1 MEIERNVLR
10 DDLENLNLRYGNLI
24 KTQMKD
30 EAEMDILR
38 KDTDDKDVEILQVE
52 KEEKDLEIARLREE
66 NRTLKLRC
74 GVEEEEGAVE
84 EEEGEEEAVEEEE
97 GEEQAEEEG
106 LWRKRRGLWRKRR
119 GLWRKR
125 WGLWRKG
132 RGLWMKRRGC
142 GGRGEKDGEI
152 DALLKENQELT
163 EPKEGCEEVKDDMEI
178 ERNVLRDDLE
188 NLNLRYGNLIRRR

>member
-10 DDLENLNLRYGNLI
+10 DDLENLNLRYGNLL
-24 KTQMKD
+24 KTQMND

-38 KDTDDKDVEILQVE
+38 KDADDKDVEIVTLLRINKKLQVA

-74 GVEEEEGAVE
+74 GWRRRRRR
-84 EEEGEEEAVEEEE
+84 
-97 GEEQAEEEG
+97 G

-125 WGLWRKG
+125 GVGER
-132 RGLWMKRRGC
+132 RGCGGERRGC
-142 GGRGEKDGEI
+142 GGRGGGWR
-152 DALLKENQELT
+152 KE
-163 EPKEGCEEVKDDMEI
+163 EGLWRRLWRKRRGLFVCSTNFSPSFSVI
-178 ERNVLRDDLE
+178 FRIAPRSIVS
-188 NLNLRYGNLIRRR
+188 LI